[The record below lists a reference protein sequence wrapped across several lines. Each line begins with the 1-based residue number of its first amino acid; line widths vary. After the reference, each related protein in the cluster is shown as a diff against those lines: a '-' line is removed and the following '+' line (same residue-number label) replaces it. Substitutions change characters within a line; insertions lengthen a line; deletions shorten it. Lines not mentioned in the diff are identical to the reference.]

1 MSYKA
6 GVITV
11 SDSCSK
17 GAADASGP
25 AVAGMLRDAG
35 FDIAYTNIVPSN
47 ISIIRSELEKCSDDL
62 ELDLVITS
70 GGTGLSPRDVTPEA
84 TRAVIVREVPGIV
97 QAMIAEGLR
106 STPRAMLTRAVA
118 GTRSSTLIINVPGSE
133 KAARENLGAVID
145 TLEHALN
152 MLAGSGR

>member
-1 MSYKA
+1 M
-6 GVITV
+6 
-11 SDSCSK
+11 
-17 GAADASGP
+17 
-25 AVAGMLRDAG
+25 
-35 FDIAYTNIVPSN
+35 
-47 ISIIRSELEKCSDDL
+47 
-62 ELDLVITS
+62 
-70 GGTGLSPRDVTPEA
+70 TPEA
-84 TRAVIVREVPGIV
+84 TRAVIIRETPGIV